1 MKIYDKA
8 DYSLRELALEEDAK
22 PIAETD
28 ENLDLNSVL
37 QIDGRMYSGC
47 ICNKDY
53 LIVEEIGDI
62 DEMPDEIDDDDEI
75 VCPFCNTVFTDSFEK
90 ADENENYECDYCHS
104 IFAYERRVSYYYH
117 MRPVSA
123 NERITVIEN
132 E

>member
-8 DYSLRELALEEDAK
+8 DYSLKELALKEDAK

-28 ENLDLNSVL
+28 GNLDLSSVL

-47 ICNKDY
+47 VCGNGY

-62 DEMPDEIDDDDEI
+62 DEMPDEFDDDEDI
-75 VCPFCNTVFTDSFEK
+75 YCPFCNERIRDSFEK

-104 IFAYERRVSYYYH
+104 IFAYERRVRYYYH

-132 E
+132 D